1 MMSVLRKFVDSLRG
15 LRLFGAFLVGRIP
28 IHRLR
33 IVIYKHVFKVSIEP
47 GASIHW
53 RTVYFAPEGVKIG
66 RNSIIGNDCFLDGRR
81 GIDIGANV
89 NIGGHV
95 QIYTLEHAPDS
106 ESFGTKG
113 GPVVVGDR
121 AYIATRATVLPGVT
135 VGEGAVVAAGAVVT
149 RDVDPYTIVGGVP
162 ARKIKDRRRD
172 LNYQLGY
179 HLPFQ

>member
-1 MMSVLRKFVDSLRG
+1 MRSFLRMIADSVRG
-15 LRLFGAFLVGRIP
+15 FRLFLLFVVGRVP
-28 IHRLR
+28 VHKFR
-33 IVIYKHVFKVSIEP
+33 VIMYRRVFQVKIEP

-53 RTVYFAPEGVKIG
+53 RTVFFAPEGVKIG

-81 GIDIGANV
+81 GIAIGSNV

-106 ESFGTKG
+106 EIFGTKG

-135 VGEGAVVAAGAVVT
+135 IGEGAVVAAGAVVT
-149 RDVDPYTIVGGVP
+149 RDVAPYAVVGGVP
-162 ARKIKDRRRD
+162 ARKIRDRSRE
-172 LNYQLGY
+172 LNYELGY
-179 HLPFQ
+179 HMPFQ